1 MFSNEASF
9 QFGQP
14 FEIKFGRFVLLK
26 QNKDLELGSGSEY
39 LISYTPAESRAGQ
52 LVGSFSASQSGESNN
67 ILLLTFDT
75 ENTRLGI
82 EIVNQWMKEYQLS
95 GLEEKKQTA
104 VYALSFIDE
113 QMDTIK
119 MELGTVE
126 RNLLGYREKNRI
138 ISPIEQSSQYFTTM
152 ADLEKEIVQIN
163 VRIQVLDNLIKYISD
178 TRTPYRQV
186 GSTLGIEEPSLGI
199 QIAEYNNLQVQRE
212 TMLRTTT
219 RSNPLVANLE
229 TSIEKLRVDIK
240 ENLVNIRS
248 ALQLSVNSLQTRN
261 SALNREITQ
270 VPAKEKQLL
279 DITRRQKILEGL
291 YSYLLQKK
299 LETAISSASTI
310 SSVRVIEPASS
321 TGNIV
326 SPNRRSTYLMALFLG
341 LLIPML
347 IIFGKELLNDKV
359 SGREDVQRNTQAAI
373 IGEVGHNEEKETLIV
388 NTSSRRFIAE
398 QFRIIRTNL
407 QYILPDKEK
416 AVILVTSTS
425 SGEGKSFVSTNV
437 GAVMALAGKRTA
449 ILEFDIRK
457 PKVMSSLGMAKQAGI
472 TNYIIGSATVEQI
485 QVQVP
490 GVENLFVVPCGPV
503 PPNPAELLLSG
514 RLEALIGELKKTY
527 DVLIIDTAPV
537 GLVSDS
543 VILGKFADATL
554 YIIRHNYTLKK
565 QLQLLN
571 EVFLG
576 NKLPRISLVINDIRA
591 EWGYGRYYGYNGY
604 GYNGYGYGYGSD
616 YFDNKQSPKGVLNWA
631 RRLLGKK
638 L

>member
-1 MFSNEASF
+1 
-9 QFGQP
+9 
-14 FEIKFGRFVLLK
+14 
-26 QNKDLELGSGSEY
+26 
-39 LISYTPAESRAGQ
+39 
-52 LVGSFSASQSGESNN
+52 
-67 ILLLTFDT
+67 
-75 ENTRLGI
+75 
-82 EIVNQWMKEYQLS
+82 
-95 GLEEKKQTA
+95 
-104 VYALSFIDE
+104 
-113 QMDTIK
+113 
-119 MELGTVE
+119 
-126 RNLLGYREKNRI
+126 
-138 ISPIEQSSQYFTTM
+138 
-152 ADLEKEIVQIN
+152 
-163 VRIQVLDNLIKYISD
+163 
-178 TRTPYRQV
+178 
-186 GSTLGIEEPSLGI
+186 
-199 QIAEYNNLQVQRE
+199 
-212 TMLRTTT
+212 
-219 RSNPLVANLE
+219 
-229 TSIEKLRVDIK
+229 
-240 ENLVNIRS
+240 
-248 ALQLSVNSLQTRN
+248 
-261 SALNREITQ
+261 
-270 VPAKEKQLL
+270 
-279 DITRRQKILEGL
+279 
-291 YSYLLQKK
+291 
-299 LETAISSASTI
+299 
-310 SSVRVIEPASS
+310 VIEPASS